1 MTPLLYPILCDP
13 SPLSQLSV
21 LELIPAFV
29 ISLVVR
35 FGFLSW
41 KQMRLEMTQHHCLS
55 VEAWHCGLDLLC
67 FILFAVTEQVEQ
79 TLVYT
84 TPTALS

>member
-1 MTPLLYPILCDP
+1 
-13 SPLSQLSV
+13 
-21 LELIPAFV
+21 
-29 ISLVVR
+29 
-35 FGFLSW
+35 
-41 KQMRLEMTQHHCLS
+41 MRLEMTQHHCLS
-55 VEAWHCGLDLLC
+55 VEVWHCGLDLLC